1 MKKDYVWDRTKM
13 ATFLEIGLLSKF
25 SIIFTFLF
33 VYAIVY
39 GLLEYGNLFGKGGS
53 EGRKGIHAI
62 VALTISFISV
72 ISKPI
77 SLLIG
82 FMIPWFFILAL
93 VIFFIIFAIKIFT
106 GDKYDM
112 SRAITTNS
120 QVYTWIIVFA
130 IVIMIF
136 GLGKAFGSNTLKAGQ
151 WDGTTNSDSKEISV
165 EEYQNNNS
173 QVNEFIEETGV
184 GNTQLSGDSGST
196 ATNDYSRNV
205 LNTIVN
211 PKVLGMIFV
220 MLVAVFAMFF
230 LAD

>member
-1 MKKDYVWDRTKM
+1 M
-13 ATFLEIGLLSKF
+13 ATFLDIGLLGKF
-25 SIIFTFLF
+25 NVIFTFLF

-39 GLLEYGNLFGKGGS
+39 GLLEYGKIFGDGGPD
-53 EGRKGIHAI
+53 GRKGIHAI
-62 VALTISFISV
+62 IALAIAFVSV

-77 SLLIG
+77 SALIS

-106 GDKYDM
+106 GDKYDI

-120 QVYTWIIVFA
+120 QVYTWIIVIA

-136 GLGKAFGSNTLKAGQ
+136 GLGKAFGSDTLKAGG
-151 WDGTTNSDSKEISV
+151 WDGTTSV
-165 EEYQNNNS
+165 EEPNDGMGDYATETSGGDSMADKFIDETGIGNS
-173 QVNEFIEETGV
+173 QLAGTP
-184 GNTQLSGDSGST
+184 GST
-196 ATNDYSRNV
+196 ATSDYSKNV

-220 MLVAVFAMFF
+220 LLVGVFAIFF